1 MSYVSSDPTSLAQF
15 VLVVQSTVS
24 TANEDPTAQSSLTT
38 ESVATAESD
47 MMAQSGVP
55 TTSDSQLSSGQMALT
70 QSVLVVQ
77 STVSTATQ
85 SAGEDPMAQSSLMTE
100 SGATAESDMMAQSS
114 QPTSDQMALTQ
125 SVPVAQS
132 TVPTDPTLTAQTDV
146 EAQSISSPS
155 FHNLLMVPKKYGQAA
170 RSVPQV
176 KRNRKVGHAA
186 VITASP
192 YKRELEGMKSDK
204 LKKQQAVE
212 ERKAA
217 GTAKKELQVKK
228 IEKELQKKAHTRNKV
243 PVQSKECKRKKDLH
257 DGEKTQPLQKRM
269 RKSTHSKPNDA
280 DVSCLYCAELFSQSA
295 KREKWIQC
303 EQCMQWAHA
312 ACSGVGD
319 KDKHFR
325 CELC

>member
-1 MSYVSSDPTSLAQF
+1 MSYVSSDPALVAQS

-24 TANEDPTAQSSLTT
+24 TESSLTA
-38 ESVATAESD
+38 EYGATAEPD

-55 TTSDSQLSSGQMALT
+55 TTS
-70 QSVLVVQ
+70 
-77 STVSTATQ
+77 
-85 SAGEDPMAQSSLMTE
+85 E
-100 SGATAESDMMAQSS
+100 S

-125 SVPVAQS
+125 SVLVAQS
-132 TVPTDPTLTAQTDV
+132 AVPTDLTLIAQTDV
-146 EAQSISSPS
+146 QAQSVSSPS
-155 FHNLLMVPKKYGQAA
+155 FRNLLMVPKKYGQAA
-170 RSVPQV
+170 RSVLQV
-176 KRNRKVGHAA
+176 KRNRKVGHAV
-186 VITASP
+186 VITTSP
-192 YKRELEGMKSDK
+192 YKRELEGMKSGK
-204 LKKQQAVE
+204 LKKQQAAE

-217 GTAKKELQVKK
+217 KTARKELQMVKK

-243 PVQSKECKRKKDLH
+243 PVQSKERKRKKDLH
-257 DGEKTQPLQKRM
+257 DDEKTQPLQKRM
-269 RKSTHSKPNDA
+269 QKSTHNKPSDA

-303 EQCMQWAHA
+303 EQCMQWAHT